1 MSRAD
6 IDLNKP
12 LTQEQK
18 EWLLERSMRDE
29 VELNERRFGENGTGA
44 DPEPDSENDDDGVE
58 VSQKVYD
65 YVMDLSEPE
74 LNTKLQHYGM
84 QPEGDL
90 RTKRTQLA
98 IQLQEDEDARE
109 AATKDPTEE
118 KQKEV
123 DSDPTK

>member
-29 VELNERRFGENGTGA
+29 VELNERRFGTDGTGP
-44 DPEPDSENDDDGVE
+44 DPEKVDDEDEGVE
-58 VSQKVYD
+58 VSQEVYD
-65 YVMDLSEPE
+65 YIMSLSEAE
-74 LNTKLQHYGM
+74 LDTKLQHYGFE
-84 QPEGDL
+84 PVGDL
-90 RTKRTQLA
+90 RSKRTQLA

-109 AATKDPTEE
+109 EAKKDPTVE